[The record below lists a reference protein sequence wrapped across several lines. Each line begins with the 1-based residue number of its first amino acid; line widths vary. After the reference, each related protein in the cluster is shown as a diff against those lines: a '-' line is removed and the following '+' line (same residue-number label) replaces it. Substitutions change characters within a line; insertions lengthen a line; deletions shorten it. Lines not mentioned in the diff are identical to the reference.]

1 MKWASSKG
9 ISCCP
14 SPSWCCRLRKT
25 PDAAVRKD
33 FVHVEKNELDAA
45 GAVLAT
51 QECRRHIR
59 ILRASLRRPRRR
71 GSDLAPVT
79 PAFLSLLPG
88 VGLERREGALKKGIV
103 HDVAFPVFT
112 LHDPVAAPY
121 VAKSEIGGDG
131 LFFRAL
137 RCID

>member
-33 FVHVEKNELDAA
+33 FVHVERNELDAA

-51 QECRRHIR
+51 QECRRHISAFYV
-59 ILRASLRRPRRR
+59 LPSEDRASGPN
-71 GSDLAPVT
+71 
-79 PAFLSLLPG
+79 
-88 VGLERREGALKKGIV
+88 
-103 HDVAFPVFT
+103 
-112 LHDPVAAPY
+112 
-121 VAKSEIGGDG
+121 
-131 LFFRAL
+131 
-137 RCID
+137 